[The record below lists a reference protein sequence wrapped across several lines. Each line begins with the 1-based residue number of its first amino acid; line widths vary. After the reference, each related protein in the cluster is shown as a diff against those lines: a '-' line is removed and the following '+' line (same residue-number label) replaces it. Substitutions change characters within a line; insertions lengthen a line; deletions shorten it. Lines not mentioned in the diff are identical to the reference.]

1 MSRREAPSST
11 THLQWWGEH
20 QMIRFHVKLALNAF
34 LDVHNTF
41 VGEILQ
47 ESRRATNNTN
57 MSLYLVEMHKSAR
70 L

>member
-1 MSRREAPSST
+1 
-11 THLQWWGEH
+11 
-20 QMIRFHVKLALNAF
+20 MIRFHVKLALNAF

-47 ESRRATNNTN
+47 ESRQATNNTN